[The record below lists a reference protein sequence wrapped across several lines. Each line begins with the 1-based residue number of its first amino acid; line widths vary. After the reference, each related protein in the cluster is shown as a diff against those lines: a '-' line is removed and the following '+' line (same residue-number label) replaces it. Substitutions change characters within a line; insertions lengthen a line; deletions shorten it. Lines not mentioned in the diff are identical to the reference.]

1 MLVKIELASLA
12 VFHYLFRI
20 FETQPWLTRNW
31 REITQGR
38 TPAAAISM
46 IFRRMWLGNGRP
58 LMNTPPNWF
67 TLPWPEKSRNLENVT
82 NQPISD
88 IAANPFWTLG
98 WRWEDS
104 WFTTTL
110 RKTFRF
116 FNPRHTNYSSN
127 SVNESGQIALFPL
140 LPNDCNYRHT
150 AASSYCS
157 TAAWTVGHPIPT
169 ILRCI
174 FLYSF
179 GFYLPT
185 YASWHYIFCFYY
197 SISRAL
203 KLNKDQAIYIYN

>member
-1 MLVKIELASLA
+1 MLHSRQKRFLPGFLTSSSLPRKSLEMADTLGTVFLSHMPSLMSLSRTSQENTPGFSHLYPSTVFSISGVASLGFVPPITPGRMLPVSWYLKKPSKMLVKIELASLA
-12 VFHYLFRI
+12 FFYYLFRI

-98 WRWEDS
+98 WRWE
-104 WFTTTL
+104 
-110 RKTFRF
+110 
-116 FNPRHTNYSSN
+116 
-127 SVNESGQIALFPL
+127 E
-140 LPNDCNYRHT
+140 
-150 AASSYCS
+150 
-157 TAAWTVGHPIPT
+157 
-169 ILRCI
+169 
-174 FLYSF
+174 
-179 GFYLPT
+179 
-185 YASWHYIFCFYY
+185 
-197 SISRAL
+197 
-203 KLNKDQAIYIYN
+203 